1 MGHWQ
6 QHVFEFHCQ
15 KRKVKTTYCC
25 LSAPT
30 ESGEGEGYYKPNML
44 TKPKPRISCVTLTAG
59 TSISLVWEGVDIDG
73 EVE

>member
-15 KRKVKTTYCC
+15 ERKVKTTYCC
-25 LSAPT
+25 LSPT

-44 TKPKPRISCVTLTAG
+44 TKPKPRICVTLTAG